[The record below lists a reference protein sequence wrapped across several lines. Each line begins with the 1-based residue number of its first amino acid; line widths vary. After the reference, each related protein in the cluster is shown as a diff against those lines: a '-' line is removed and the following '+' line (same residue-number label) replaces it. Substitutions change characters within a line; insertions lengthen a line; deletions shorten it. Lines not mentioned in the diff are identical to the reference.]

1 MSLTLAIFE
10 TKQPIV
16 RFWELFSVVH
26 FLALFMQGS
35 IKFEFKSSSFQCS
48 SLPLNIVLGF
58 IVIIIILWLDDG
70 IDQKSFCKKCF
81 LNIYFWLVSY
91 FMANLSR
98 NKREDF
104 LIKTMH
110 VIVFI
115 LKSVDPSYYHLSLLS
130 DSFRYGWNY
139 LVIVFFL

>member
-1 MSLTLAIFE
+1 MFAIFQTFKILQISSYSEYTLNKKFLSLTLAIFE
-10 TKQPIV
+10 TKQPVV
-16 RFWELFSVVH
+16 RFWELFKVVH

-35 IKFEFKSSSFQCS
+35 IKFGFKTSSFQCS

-58 IVIIIILWLDDG
+58 IIIVIILCLDDG

-98 NKREDF
+98 KKRGF
-104 LIKTMH
+104 
-110 VIVFI
+110 
-115 LKSVDPSYYHLSLLS
+115 SYKNYVCN
-130 DSFRYGWNY
+130 SFYFKKR
-139 LVIVFFL
+139 VS